1 MCKRSASGLEN
12 FRVFSVT
19 MGNMSSKRYQFKLIE
34 ADAAE
39 LETRL
44 REAGSQQWSAVGYGV
59 LPDGR
64 RSVLMERK
72 TKIHHRG
79 RHRDHEHDGS
89 RDSSE
94 RAQTTTLR
102 DGKSET

>member
-1 MCKRSASGLEN
+1 
-12 FRVFSVT
+12 
-19 MGNMSSKRYQFKLIE
+19 MSHKRYQFKLIE
-34 ADAAE
+34 AADASE

-72 TKIHHRG
+72 VKGHTH
-79 RHRDHEHDGS
+79 RHRDDD
-89 RDSSE
+89 R
-94 RAQTTTLR
+94 RAEAVVT
-102 DGKSET
+102 DE

>member
-1 MCKRSASGLEN
+1 
-12 FRVFSVT
+12 
-19 MGNMSSKRYQFKLIE
+19 MSSKRYQFKVIE
-34 ADAAE
+34 TADPAE

-72 TKIHHRG
+72 VKVHRHG
-79 RHRDHEHDGS
+79 HHRDHGP
-89 RDSSE
+89 RDERETPRASKPSSE
-94 RAQTTTLR
+94 
-102 DGKSET
+102 

>member
-1 MCKRSASGLEN
+1 
-12 FRVFSVT
+12 
-19 MGNMSSKRYQFKLIE
+19 MSHKRYQFKVIE
-34 ADAAE
+34 ATDAAE

-72 TKIHHRG
+72 VKIHHKK
-79 RHRDHEHDGS
+79 HHQHPHHDRDRVPTS
-89 RDSSE
+89 
-94 RAQTTTLR
+94 
-102 DGKSET
+102 

>member
-1 MCKRSASGLEN
+1 MCKRSAIGLEN
-12 FRVFSVT
+12 SLVFSVT

-34 ADAAE
+34 AADAAE

-72 TKIHHRG
+72 TKIHHRSH
-79 RHRDHEHDGS
+79 HRDHEHDRG
-89 RDSSE
+89 RDQPAARPE
-94 RAQTTTLR
+94 KTDT
-102 DGKSET
+102 